1 MFDSLPV
8 RRALAPR
15 NRVHAAGRSI
25 SILLRLFSDQA
36 DALAGGP
43 RVNTDGFLID
53 ETGVG
58 AAVPID
64 QIEGVAR
71 EVVGMAAGFAFD
83 EVGVLISCRDRSV
96 STG

>member
-8 RRALAPR
+8 RRPLAPR

-25 SILLRLFSDQA
+25 FIIRFFGDQA
-36 DALAGGP
+36 DALAAGP

-53 ETGVG
+53 ETGVS
-58 AAVPID
+58 ATVPID

-83 EVGVLISCRDRSV
+83 EVGVLISCRGRSV